1 MQQQRERDV
10 HADVRGSP
18 TGNTNSPEP
27 KTGTKAPAVAEA
39 AAMRLF
45 SGNNKSDT
53 RLLLELASIVDKR
66 PTAVAELD
74 RRASRH
80 KPYPLAARLIEATK
94 HCRGVAGADLKSG
107 KQEPLTVE
115 QLDDFPALTKRIRA
129 VLKKFPHTFTPPS
142 TDNIPVIRRPFEG
155 SPDRLT
161 VGETA
166 VGAGCFLRCAV
177 SAGMHAEWMAESDPD
192 TLAVALRNCP
202 GTATMD
208 SVFERDPAALPW
220 VHVLMGGTCCQPFSR
235 IGKRM
240 GWADDRAYTTLRL
253 LHIATVQKNW
263 FVVIENVA
271 ELLVAHEGKVWSLI
285 KYVLQKE
292 GYHVQAV
299 QVNPVHCLEYVL
311 PNTTPSNN
319 CRGE

>member
-1 MQQQRERDV
+1 MQQQ
-10 HADVRGSP
+10 HAHKGQADISRSFIDYANGPGSTTD
-18 TGNTNSPEP
+18 TGMS
-27 KTGTKAPAVAEA
+27 AVTEA
-39 AAMRLF
+39 AEMNLF
-45 SGNNKSDT
+45 SGSTKSDI
-53 RLLLELASIVDKR
+53 RLLLELASVADKR

-74 RRASRH
+74 KRASKY
-80 KPYPLAARLIEATK
+80 KPYPLASRLAQATRQCEA
-94 HCRGVAGADLKSG
+94 VAGADLKCARRD
-107 KQEPLTVE
+107 PLTVE
-115 QLDDFPALTKRIRA
+115 EYNNLPVLTKRIRA
-129 VLKKFPHTFTPPS
+129 ALKKFPHTFTPPS
-142 TDNIPVIRRPFEG
+142 TANVPVMRRPFEG

-166 VGAGCFLRCAV
+166 VGAGCFLRCAI
-177 SAGMHAEWMAESDPD
+177 SAGMRAKWMAEADPG
-192 TLAVALRNCP
+192 TLAVAVRNCP

-208 SVFERDPAALPW
+208 SVFDRDPAALPW

-285 KYVLQKE
+285 KYVLQEE

-299 QVNPVHCLEYVL
+299 RVNPVH
-311 PNTTPSNN
+311 
-319 CRGE
+319 